1 MRNQSGS
8 SPRKEEEEGNNNNKE
23 MGDVPVR
30 KSNLLVKRKTTV
42 STLIPFLNHQF
53 LYIYTHTLFCLLDST
68 FFCLAPTTR
77 PTHLHITVY
86 NLRQHPP
93 YRTML
98 ALLLENHFSCPRRIR
113 HPCPSYSDNPTGCV
127 SLLGEKITMTKKKR
141 CWRRKNKLPDD
152 GRMNRTVTRNNSSS
166 KTRPHVQSV
175 LALPR

>member
-86 NLRQHPP
+86 NLRNIR
-93 YRTML
+93 RT
-98 ALLLENHFSCPRRIR
+98 
-113 HPCPSYSDNPTGCV
+113 G
-127 SLLGEKITMTKKKR
+127 R
-141 CWRRKNKLPDD
+141 CWLCCW
-152 GRMNRTVTRNNSSS
+152 
-166 KTRPHVQSV
+166 KTIFLV
-175 LALPR
+175 LVGYVIHAQVIQITLLVA